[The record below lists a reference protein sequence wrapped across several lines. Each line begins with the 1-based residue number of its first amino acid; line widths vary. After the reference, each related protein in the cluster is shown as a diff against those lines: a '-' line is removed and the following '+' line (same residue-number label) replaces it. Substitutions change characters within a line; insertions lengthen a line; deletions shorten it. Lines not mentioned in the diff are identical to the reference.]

1 MATETKE
8 SSDSITAKTAPE
20 ALTDKERNLMHL
32 AINHWHTTGAP
43 EKAAVIRECLAQD
56 RQAPAN
62 LVYFGDLQPETN
74 IDPTSIEIPPRDGP
88 GSSTEIWRKFAEKT
102 TDMEPEIIGKMTR
115 KDILYMLETK
125 GVIPK
130 VKK

>member
-1 MATETKE
+1 MATDLSGSTATTTTQSSPE
-8 SSDSITAKTAPE
+8 S
-20 ALTDKERNLMHL
+20 LTDKERNLMHM
-32 AINHWHTTGAP
+32 AINHWHQTGAP
-43 EKAAVIRECLAQD
+43 EKASVLRECLAQD
-56 RQAPAN
+56 RKAPAN
-62 LVYFGDLQPETN
+62 LVYFGDLQPETA
-74 IDPTSIEIPPRDGP
+74 IDPFTVEIPPRDGP
-88 GSSTEIWRKFAEKT
+88 GSSTDIWRKFATKT